1 MILLEFLNKILISLI
16 GTGCNLRL
24 SNLLYTEFKALLK
37 ISLVFHIFYVSFND
51 IFLHPFYVV

>member
-24 SNLLYTEFKALLK
+24 SNLLYTEFNSCIQLIIV
-37 ISLVFHIFYVSFND
+37 ISTILSQINNVFLY
-51 IFLHPFYVV
+51 L